1 MGKKT
6 TMKKMI
12 IVGPGGIG
20 GTIAGVLAREG
31 GCHVTVGGRPGAH
44 IDAIR
49 EKGLRVTGLQDFTV
63 PLDAVDDLSSIRECD
78 ILLYTMKAQ
87 DMAAALE
94 STAHIQVND
103 AVFSLQNG
111 VVKDDL
117 LADVFGK
124 EKVLGALSVI
134 ASGRPEPGVI
144 NWAYDGGT
152 QFGEMDGSP
161 SERVDYM
168 TDLFTQAGLDA
179 RATDTVLSA
188 TWTKVI
194 GWIPIGLLG
203 TLSRQKNAGIL
214 SHPLLATELVHMIR
228 ELNALAALRNIPM
241 LNFGPYQVKT
251 WCEGT
256 VEEAVENVMT
266 SSLTTSTSTHS
277 ALTDIL
283 NGRPTEFKACVGPM
297 IEEAR
302 KKGIPMPRTEVMY
315 ATLMGLEETLGD

>member
-1 MGKKT
+1 
-6 TMKKMI
+6 MKKII

-20 GTIAGVLAREG
+20 GTIAGVLARAG
-31 GCHVTVGGRPGAH
+31 GCHVTVVGRPGAH
-44 IDAIR
+44 TDTIR
-49 EKGLRVTGLQDFTV
+49 EMGLRITGLQDFTV
-63 PLDAVDDLSSIRECD
+63 AMDAVDDMSLVTECD
-78 ILLYTMKAQ
+78 ILLYTIKAQ

-94 STAHIQVND
+94 QSAHIRIND

-117 LADVFGK
+117 LRDVFGK
-124 EKVLGALSVI
+124 EKVIGALSVI

-152 QFGEMDGSP
+152 QFGELDGSP
-161 SERVDYM
+161 SARVDYM
-168 TDLFTQAGLDA
+168 TNLFSQAGLDA
-179 RATDTVLSA
+179 KTTDSVLSA
-188 TWTKVI
+188 TWTKMI

-214 SHPLLATELVHMIR
+214 STRILATELVHLIR
-228 ELNALAALRNIPM
+228 ELNALADLRDIPM

-266 SSLTTSTSTHS
+266 SPLTTSTSTHS

-283 NGRPTEFKACVGPM
+283 NGRPTEFEACAGPM
-297 IEEAR
+297 IAEAR
-302 KKGIPMPRTEVMY
+302 EKGIPMPRTEVMY
-315 ATLMGLEETLGD
+315 NTLMGLEATLDG